1 MPVSAHRSE
10 LLKSRVVRFTR
21 VLQGIEQGDVRA
33 LHRARVGSRR
43 LRELLPVLQL
53 DADTTKKLVRRL
65 RKITTRLGAVRELD
79 VLLLL
84 TAELQDTL
92 QGLSSSL
99 RYVGAGIAKD
109 RDAARK
115 HLSGHLPVNGMRR
128 IAAKLNRVV
137 RELSAMEGAA
147 APAAPGAARAWRWAI
162 DARIAQRADRLA
174 RAIRAAGAMY
184 VPERLHEA
192 RIALKKLRYALEL
205 SAEASGGRTS
215 PTLRRLKRAQD
226 SLGRMHDL
234 QVLIDRVREAQASLA
249 MPNLTTVHDLDA
261 LVVALENECR
271 RLHARYVHERDAL
284 TTIAERH
291 RGRAVER
298 TTAWRVE
305 PRAARAQQRGTRR
318 GRRAG

>member
-1 MPVSAHRSE
+1 MAVGALRSE
-10 LLKSRVVRFTR
+10 LLKSRIVRFTR
-21 VLQGIEQGDVRA
+21 VLHGVEQGDVRA

-53 DADTTKKLVRRL
+53 DAGTTKKLVRRL
-65 RKITTRLGAVRELD
+65 RKVTTRLGAVRELD

-84 TAELQDTL
+84 TTELQDPL
-92 QGLSSSL
+92 QNLSSSL
-99 RYVGAGIAKD
+99 RYIGAGIAKD

-115 HLSGHLPVNGMRR
+115 RLFGHLPVDGMRSVS
-128 IAAKLNRVV
+128 AKLDRVV
-137 RELSAMEGAA
+137 RELGAMEGAA
-147 APAAPGAARAWRWAI
+147 APAAARAWRWAI

-174 RAIRAAGAMY
+174 RAIGAAGAMY

-205 SAEASGGRTS
+205 SADASGSGTS
-215 PTLRRLKRAQD
+215 PALRRLKRAQD

-249 MPNLTTVHDLDA
+249 TPNLTTLHDLDA

-284 TTIAERH
+284 TAVADRH
-291 RGRAVER
+291 RGRAVSEK
-298 TTAWRVE
+298 TAGRAGA
-305 PRAARAQQRGTRR
+305 RAAHAQQNGAHR